1 MALCGVR
8 GLGALAAEE
17 QFQGVDP
24 KVPPARAD
32 EIEYQGKLETAAC

>member
-32 EIEYQGKLETAAC
+32 EREYQGKLETAAC